1 MRRNPLP
8 KRIILLFFSLLL
20 AYLSGAQTP
29 GNLEII
35 ATSGGLVP
43 GSEASVVHI
52 QSDGS
57 GTYTRYLPDD
67 PSADPTEYQTLTLT
81 SQQLLDIYNAIQ
93 NNNFFSLNEEYIDTI
108 ITDRTYANLQVIA
121 DANNHS
127 VWTQNIAV
135 TEFDNIMTAINAATA
150 PEFNIEYD
158 ISVPEAFDQVDIC
171 GPSYKSAGYLSKPN
185 KKNLLPELVYGLKS
199 INDDANT
206 AHPGTS
212 VAYELS
218 LQEAVNKGIASLSGK
233 DKYFGDAIAITGNN
247 TTPYSS
253 NKVKVK
259 LHIEFY
265 GAGATAANIQKVK
278 NAITS
283 HWSNKTTSGG
293 KQFIVEVI
301 TRGSTAASP
310 PSTTGYHQIKL
321 DPAQRTSYV
330 SGRGSRFN
338 LNSGVGSGTWRTT
351 GSLVE
356 KTWAH
361 EAGHLMG
368 LDDTYN
374 DYRKQAD
381 GTWKRQNDGQSF
393 TSEQLANTYHQRYGT
408 TAAALKTV
416 FEIPSFKR
424 HAPPQEGHENDIMAK
439 LTGNPTVSDIDKIAS
454 KSGLLIDVQPGDILV
469 NKNRSN
475 QNITITPSERL
486 FVKRGESKTLAG
498 LYGACI
504 DAHDGIPSSYD
515 EFDVAP
521 NLIHWSNFE
530 SAQYLLKLLNY
541 IDSND
546 LFCPDFYDSQDAI
559 WRITDNNIYY
569 GYEPVETLL
578 SSAGIDV
585 SYQILDFPRM
595 ENPYSDSA
603 GSYSIIPWELY
614 RVKISSPEGKV
625 LNQPQNINLQVELNA
640 PVEELPD
647 VTYSWSLLP
656 PPGSNAGLSAITGE
670 TTSFM
675 SDNRGY
681 YKVYVE
687 AVVQGIANQFKHTDV
702 VVLADD
708 RTETFEQGTIS
719 TTGPFNWSMPDTLG
733 WEITD
738 DVSYTGNYSICPA
751 FTYDSFSSIIEI
763 QAEVNKD
770 DSITFVCKVSSEEDY
785 DFLRF
790 YIDDVQMGE
799 WTGETD
805 WSIITYPVTKGTLNF
820 KWAYEKDDS
829 YYSGADKAWIDDI
842 FLPESMQLVG
852 IHNSKEIDDFSKIY
866 PNPANDL
873 ITIETKI
880 SGPYSIELNSVNGQL
895 IYNSITEG
903 TTHQIDFSSFQKGVY
918 LITIRSEDFVTT
930 RKIIKL

>member
-1 MRRNPLP
+1 MLRNPLP
-8 KRIILLFFSLLL
+8 KRIILLVFSLSLF
-20 AYLSGAQTP
+20 YLSSAQTP
-29 GNLEII
+29 ANLEII

-67 PSADPTEYQTLTLT
+67 PAADPLANQTFTLT

-93 NNNFFSLNEEYIDTI
+93 NNNFFSLDNEYTDTL

-135 TEFDNIMTAINAATA
+135 TEFDNIMMTINAATA

-158 ISVPEAFDQVDIC
+158 ISVPDEIDQVDIC
-171 GPSYKSAGYLSKPN
+171 GPSYKSAGYLTKPN
-185 KKNLLPELVYGLKS
+185 KQNLLPELVYGLKS
-199 INDDANT
+199 ANNGATT

-218 LQEAVNKGIASLSGK
+218 LQEAVNKRIASLSGK
-233 DKYFGDAIAITGNN
+233 DEFFGDAIAITGNN
-247 TTPYSS
+247 TTPYTS
-253 NKVKVK
+253 NQVKVK
-259 LHIEFY
+259 LHIEFW
-265 GAGATAANIQKVK
+265 GSGATAANIAKVK

-283 HWSNKTTSGG
+283 HWSNKTTSDG

-301 TRGSTAASP
+301 TRGSTQAWP
-310 PSTTGYHQIKL
+310 PGIAGYHQIKL
-321 DPAQRTSYV
+321 DPTVNSSSV
-330 SGRGSRFN
+330 WGMGRRFN
-338 LNSGVGSGTWRTT
+338 LNSGVGSGKWRTT
-351 GSLVE
+351 GSLAE

-368 LDDTYN
+368 LPDTYD

-381 GTWKRQNDGQSF
+381 GTWRRENDGQSF

-408 TAAALKTV
+408 TAEIMKKA
-416 FEIPSFKR
+416 FENPTFKR
-424 HAPPQEGHENDIMAK
+424 HAPPQDGHENDIMAK
-439 LTGNPTVSDIDKIAS
+439 LTGNPSVSAIDKIAS
-454 KSGLLIDVQPGDILV
+454 KAGLLIDVKPGDIMV
-469 NKNRSN
+469 NKNESN
-475 QNITITPSERL
+475 QNIIITRSERF

-515 EFDVAP
+515 AFDVAP

-530 SAQYLLKLLNY
+530 SAQYLLKLVNY

-546 LFCPDFYDSQDAI
+546 LFCTDFYDSQSAI
-559 WRITDNNIYY
+559 WRITDNNMYY
-569 GYEPVETLL
+569 GYESVESLL
-578 SSAGIDV
+578 ANAGVDV
-585 SYQILDFPRM
+585 GNRVLDFPRM

-603 GSYSIIPWELY
+603 GSFSIIPWELY
-614 RVKISSPEGKV
+614 RLTISSSGGKL
-625 LNQPQNINLQVELNA
+625 LNQPQNLNLQVALNA

-647 VTYSWSLLP
+647 ATYAWSLLP
-656 PPGSNAGLSAITGE
+656 PPGSNVGLSAFAGE
-670 TTSFM
+670 TTSFTP
-675 SDNRGY
+675 DTRGY
-681 YKVYVE
+681 YKINVE
-687 AVVQGIANQFKHTDV
+687 ATVQGIANQFNHTDV

-708 RTETFEQGTIS
+708 HTETFELGTIS
-719 TTGPFNWSMPDTLG
+719 STGPLNWSMPDTLG

-738 DVSYTGNYSICPA
+738 VVSFTGNYSICPA
-751 FTYDSFSSIIEI
+751 LTYNSTSSIIEI
-763 QAEVNKD
+763 QAEVNED
-770 DSITFVCKVSSEEDY
+770 DSISFVCKVSSEEDY
-785 DFLRF
+785 DFLKF

-799 WTGETD
+799 WTGETG
-805 WSIITYPVTKGTLNF
+805 WSIVTYPVTKGTSNF
-820 KWAYEKDDS
+820 KWAYEKDDT

-842 FLPESMQLVG
+842 FFPKNMQLVG
-852 IHNSKEIDDFSKIY
+852 IHNSKEMDDISKIY

-873 ITIETKI
+873 ISIETKI
-880 SGPYSIELNSVNGQL
+880 LGPYSIELNAVNGQL
-895 IYNSITEG
+895 LFSTRIQEPI
-903 TTHQIDFSSFQKGVY
+903 HQIDISSFQKGIY
-918 LITIRSEDFVTT
+918 FITIKSEDYT
-930 RKIIKL
+930 RIEKIVKY